1 MMKFPLAVPS
11 ALLLL
16 ACVGVLLP
24 PFTRMVR
31 MLRALLSGS

>member
-1 MMKFPLAVPS
+1 MMKTPLVVPS

-16 ACVGVLLP
+16 ACAGLLAP

-31 MLRALLSGS
+31 MLRALLSGR

>member
-1 MMKFPLAVPS
+1 MMKTQLLVPS

-16 ACVGVLLP
+16 ACAGLLTP

-31 MLRALLSGS
+31 MLRAILSRR